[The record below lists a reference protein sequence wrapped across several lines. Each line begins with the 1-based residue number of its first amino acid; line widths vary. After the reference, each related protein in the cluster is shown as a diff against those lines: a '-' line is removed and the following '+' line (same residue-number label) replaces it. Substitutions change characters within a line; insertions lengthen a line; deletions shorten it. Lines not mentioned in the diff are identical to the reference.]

1 MLWARL
7 SPAKGKVKRA
17 QGRDIFCPS
26 GIDGD
31 KRVTFCSRLAELFAL
46 PSVFQTFAIIAL
58 EAMACGKLVVASKF
72 EGITMSSPMVDE

>member
-1 MLWARL
+1 
-7 SPAKGKVKRA
+7 
-17 QGRDIFCPS
+17 
-26 GIDGD
+26 
-31 KRVTFCSRLAELFAL
+31 VTFCSRLAELFAL